1 MTKPGRCSVVP
12 GLILITL
19 GIIFLLNNFGAIDFN
34 WENFW
39 AYIILLVG
47 VIFWIGFLAD
57 RSKYGLIMPG
67 TIFLVVGLMFVYCT
81 RFGWEEMEQIWPFFL
96 IAPALGMFG
105 MYLLGKHDRGL
116 LIPAFIL
123 TALGVVFLLQSYYWL
138 RYLWPVALIAIGA
151 SMLAR
156 KRNRDES
163 I

>member
-1 MTKPGRCSVVP
+1 MTDGTRRSVVP
-12 GLILITL
+12 GLIFITL
-19 GIIFLLNNFGAIDFN
+19 GIIFLLNNFGAIDFE
-34 WENFW
+34 WDNFW

-47 VIFWIGFLAD
+47 IIFWIGFLAD

-67 TIFLVVGLMFVYCT
+67 TIFLVVGFMFIYCA
-81 RFGWEEMEQIWPFFL
+81 RYGWDEMEQIWPFFL
-96 IAPALGMFG
+96 LAPALGMFG

-123 TALGVVFLLQSYYWL
+123 SALGIIFLLQSYYWL

-151 SMLAR
+151 SMLIS
-156 KRNRDES
+156 KKSKDEQ